1 MAITSVFNIKG
12 EFCTSNPDQN
22 LAATS
27 FEMLGWRH
35 TSTEMNRVLR
45 KRDETSHHSISK
57 TRTFSQVVT
66 LVDKTDHG
74 GCIVGHWLMLLHVN
88 GVS

>member
-1 MAITSVFNIKG
+1 
-12 EFCTSNPDQN
+12 
-22 LAATS
+22 
-27 FEMLGWRH
+27 MLGLRH